1 MRGDHLRAVVPIGF
15 VAVVFFRVVRC
26 SDDHTALASE
36 MADCKRHFRSRAARV
51 EEIHLDAVGREDVG
65 NDFGEFAAVV
75 AHVVTHHN
83 LDFREVLERHFQI
96 V

>member
-1 MRGDHLRAVVPIGF
+1 
-15 VAVVFFRVVRC
+15 
-26 SDDHTALASE
+26 